1 MKQKTEQSQR
11 LLTLRQRAESAL
23 KNGELAL
30 QKLDDDQAW
39 QDARELIEEFR
50 VYQAELELQNE
61 ELSNTQVQVQQALTR
76 YRLLFESLPI
86 ASVVLDRYGVIQ
98 DANNKAVELFCFSN
112 QSHLLKHSIY
122 RLVSRNDRQRIS
134 NALRLDSNNSTTV
147 LEEIC
152 IQNHDNEPI
161 VMDVHLIHLPL
172 DYHLDN
178 YTLILLVDRSAEFER
193 EQERALF
200 QSMLDNS
207 PSIMAAFD
215 EQGCCLLANS
225 AMLKFINH
233 SAEQVLGK
241 TRAFWTD
248 ETQAK
253 KGEEKDYEVISTG
266 NPALHEEVIHH
277 CNEKHHFISNRF
289 PLRNK
294 DGDIFAVGIVKT
306 DITQKKRIESEIYQ
320 LAFYD
325 SLTGT
330 PNRQLLQDRVN
341 QAIALARRENSQLSV
356 LFLDLDRFKEVND
369 SLGHSAGDELLIDVA
384 ARLKSQIRLED
395 TVCRFGGDEFVLL
408 LKGINEESVKNKA
421 QAILSVVLKPYVIQK
436 EVFILSASIGVA
448 LYPRDGEDYETLLK
462 NADAAMYV
470 AKENGR
476 NAFRFFQS
484 HTDGLLLR
492 RIGVENALRGAIE
505 NQEFWLAY
513 QPQLCMISKKLKGVE
528 VLLRWENHDLNH
540 PSPDEFIPIAETT
553 GLIVQIG
560 EWVLKESLKQA
571 KSWID
576 MGLEPFTIA
585 VNISARQLWH
595 GNFSEFV
602 HGALLESQVPATLLE
617 LELTE
622 RVVMREPEAV
632 IEVMNDLQVSG
643 VQISIDDF
651 GTGYSSL
658 NYLKR
663 LPVTKLKIDQ
673 SFVRDLEND
682 HDDGVIVL
690 SIVQLAKALG
700 KETIAE
706 GVETIGQEAFLANV
720 GCDTMQGY
728 LHARPMTA
736 ENFEQWFSN
745 HPNRLE

>member
-1 MKQKTEQSQR
+1 MTQKNEQKQR

-23 KNGELAL
+23 KNGEFAL
-30 QKLDDDQAW
+30 QKITDEEAW

-61 ELSNTQVQVQQALTR
+61 ELNATQVQVQQALNR
-76 YRLLFESLPI
+76 YRLLFESLPL
-86 ASVVLDRYGVIQ
+86 AGVVLDRYGVIQ
-98 DANNKAVELFCFSN
+98 DTNSKAIDLFHFSN
-112 QSHLLKHSIY
+112 QSYLLKHSFY
-122 RLVSRNDRQRIS
+122 RLIAKNDRLRVS
-134 NALRLDSNNSTTV
+134 NALRLDNEDSTAV
-147 LEEIC
+147 LEEIH
-152 IQNHDNEPI
+152 IQNHDHEPV
-161 VMDVHLIHLPL
+161 VMDAHLIHLPL

-178 YTLILLVDRSAEFER
+178 YILLLLVDRSAEVKR
-193 EQERALF
+193 QQDLALF
-200 QSMLDNS
+200 QAMLDNS
-207 PSIMAAFD
+207 PSMMAAFD
-215 EQGCCLLANS
+215 EQGHCLLANT

-241 TRAFWTD
+241 TRTFWTD
-248 ETQAK
+248 EAHTKQY
-253 KGEEKDYEVISTG
+253 ETKDDEVFNTG
-266 NPALHEEVIHH
+266 NSALDEELLYHL
-277 CNEKHHFISNRF
+277 NEKHYFISNRF
-289 PLRNK
+289 PLRNAE
-294 DGDIFAVGIVKT
+294 GDIFAVGIVKT
-306 DITQKKRIESEIYQ
+306 DITQKKRIENEIYQ

-330 PNRQLLQDRVN
+330 PNRHLLQDRVN
-341 QAIALARRENSQLSV
+341 QAIALARRENSQLCV

-384 ARLKSQIRLED
+384 QRLKSQIRLED
-395 TVCRFGGDEFVLL
+395 TICRFGGDEFVLL
-408 LKGINEESVKNKA
+408 LKGISEESVKHKA
-421 QAILSVVLKPYVIQK
+421 QVILSVILKPYVIQK
-436 EVFILSASIGVA
+436 EVFSLSASIGVA
-448 LYPRDGEDYETLLK
+448 LYPRDGENYETLLK
-462 NADAAMYV
+462 NADAAMYQ
-470 AKENGR
+470 AKESGR
-476 NAFRFFQS
+476 NTFCFFQS

-492 RIGVENALRGAIE
+492 RISVENALRSAIE
-505 NQEFWLAY
+505 NKEFWLAY

-528 VLLRWENHDLNH
+528 VLLRWENHELNH
-540 PSPDEFIPIAETT
+540 PPPDEFIPIAETT

-576 MGLEPFTIA
+576 MGLEPFIIA

-602 HGALLESQVPATLLE
+602 HGALFESQVPAGLLE

-632 IEVMNDLQVSG
+632 IEVMNDLKVSG

-673 SFVRDLEND
+673 SFVRELESN

-706 GVETIGQEAFLANV
+706 GVETLGQESFLANV
-720 GCDTMQGY
+720 GCDAIQGY

-736 ENFEQWFSN
+736 QSFEQWLCN
-745 HPNRLE
+745 HA